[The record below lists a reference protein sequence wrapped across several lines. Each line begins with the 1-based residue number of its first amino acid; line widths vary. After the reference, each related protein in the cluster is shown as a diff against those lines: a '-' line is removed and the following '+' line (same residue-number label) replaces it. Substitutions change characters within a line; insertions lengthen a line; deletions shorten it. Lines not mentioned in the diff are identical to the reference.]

1 MERFANLS
9 LEDTVAIINENLFP
23 LDLNVSK
30 SLPTVSLN
38 VKTSTEI
45 SENKY

>member
-9 LEDTVAIINENLFP
+9 LEDTVAIINENLCP
-23 LDLNVSK
+23 LDLNVSI
-30 SLPTVSLN
+30 SFPTASLN

-45 SENKY
+45 TENKY